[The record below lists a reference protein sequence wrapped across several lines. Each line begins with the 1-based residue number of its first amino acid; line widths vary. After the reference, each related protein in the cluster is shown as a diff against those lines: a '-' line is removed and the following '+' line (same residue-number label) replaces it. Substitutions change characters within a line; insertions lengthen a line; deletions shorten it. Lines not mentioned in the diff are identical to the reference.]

1 MRVVFRYVGSFVA
14 AVLSLLAFS
23 GAATAV
29 VPAGPRL
36 AVIARTHDGRYG
48 WELITVGSAG
58 ELPRRVVVEPR
69 SLRPSWSAD
78 GSLLALAAIGEEWE
92 GSVVGVVRA
101 DGSGLRIYHRATLD
115 GDSDP
120 IISPDGRSVVYARTK
135 LVRVLPGRENYLN
148 KSSIWSLDLADGSV
162 KRRTQ
167 WRLGFPPIPSS
178 FSPDGSTI
186 AATVF
191 GRRGLEAVS
200 INLSTGHTSLL
211 AREASEPT
219 YSPDGS
225 QVAFIRWKNWRASA
239 RDDGS
244 PPINELRVTRVGAF
258 PRSRLLQRSKKLL
271 LWPSWD
277 PSGSR
282 LTFTSSDVV
291 ENGYSSPEE
300 GDTLLSVNADG
311 TCLTRVLTDP
321 ELIVYGAAW
330 QPGPGREAGPI
341 SC

>member
-1 MRVVFRYVGSFVA
+1 MPASA
-14 AVLSLLAFS
+14 ADP
-23 GAATAV
+23 G
-29 VPAGPRL
+29 GPRL
-36 AVIARTHDGRYG
+36 AVITQTHDVRYG
-48 WELITVGSAG
+48 SELITVGPAG
-58 ELPRRVVVEPR
+58 ELPRRVVVDP
-69 SLRPSWSAD
+69 SSHRPSWSAD
-78 GSLLALAAIGEEWE
+78 GSLLALAAIGEEWK
-92 GSVVGVVRA
+92 GSVVGVARA
-101 DGSGLRIYHRATLD
+101 DGGGLRVYRRAALD
-115 GDSDP
+115 GDGDP
-120 IISPDGRSVVYARTK
+120 VISQDGRSVVYSRAK
-135 LVRVLPGRENYLN
+135 LVKVLPGRENYLF

-162 KRRTQ
+162 KRRTR

-178 FSPDGSTI
+178 FSPDGSII
-186 AATVF
+186 AATAF
-191 GRRGLEAVS
+191 GRRGSEAVA
-200 INLSTGHTSLL
+200 IDLSTGHTSLL

-225 QVAFIRWKNWRASA
+225 EVAFIRWKNWRASG

-258 PRSRLLQRSKKLL
+258 PRSRLLLRSRKLL

-300 GDTLLSVNADG
+300 GDKLMSVNAEG

-330 QPGPGREAGPI
+330 QPGSGREAGRI
-341 SC
+341 DC